1 MSKQTQ
7 QNKVVFVITT
17 TELPKGVTFKV
28 KGDNA
33 FLSFRDYNGWKY
45 SIQTKVL
52 ERDGNDIT
60 LEVHD
65 KEHNI
70 FLKAEDVDV
79 GYLKLQ
85 QVVKEVVFEKNT
97 EIFGVQLKA
106 KVIKEGKMTK
116 EEIIAPAVDKEE
128 VKVISENKQLQE
140 DTVDLT
146 KVVNDVH
153 EAAGTLDKTAKDA
166 VVFTIIEKFSD
177 DPESP
182 VNKLEDREYPLE
194 EVIEILS
201 FANKYWDIPR
211 IGSCEPEQDLSGH
224 VVDLVRDGVYTKVQ
238 VVALL
243 QKELNS
249 QGIFLDEAEKTTNQV
264 IEWVKENPGKTVGIV
279 AGAAAVYA
287 GLAFLAEK
295 FLGGSD
301 E

>member
-1 MSKQTQ
+1 MAKQTKQ
-7 QNKVVFVITT
+7 EKVVFIITV

-28 KGDNA
+28 KGSNA

-45 SIQTKVL
+45 SIQAKIL
-52 ERDGNDIT
+52 EREGDDIT

-65 KEHNI
+65 KEHSI
-70 FLKAEDVDV
+70 FLKAEDMDI
-79 GYLKLQ
+79 GYFKMS
-85 QVVKEVVFEKNT
+85 KVVFEKET

-106 KVIKEGKMTK
+106 KVIKEGKVTEK
-116 EEIIAPAVDKEE
+116 EIIAPAVTEEE
-128 VKVISENKQLQE
+128 VKAVLKEQVEDSTNVVDVVKDSAVI
-140 DTVDLT
+140 
-146 KVVNDVH
+146 
-153 EAAGTLDKTAKDA
+153 
-166 VVFTIIEKFSD
+166 TIINNFST

-211 IGSCEPEQDLSGH
+211 IGSCEPEQDLSDY
-224 VVDLVRDGVYTKVQ
+224 VVDLVRDGVYSKVQ

-249 QGIFLDEAEKTTNQV
+249 EGIFLDEGEKTTNKV
-264 IEWVKENPGKTVGIV
+264 IEWVKENPGKTAGIV
-279 AGAAAVYA
+279 AGTAAVYA

>member
-1 MSKQTQ
+1 MAKQTKQ
-7 QNKVVFVITT
+7 EKVVFIITV

-28 KGDNA
+28 KGSNA

-45 SIQTKVL
+45 SIQTKII
-52 ERDGNDIT
+52 EREGDDIT

-65 KEHNI
+65 KEHSI
-70 FLKAEDVDV
+70 FLKAEDMDI
-79 GYLKLQ
+79 GYFKIS
-85 QVVKEVVFEKNT
+85 KVVFEKET

-106 KVIKEGKMTK
+106 KVIKEGKVTEK
-116 EEIIAPAVDKEE
+116 EIIAPAVTEEE
-128 VKVISENKQLQE
+128 VKAVLKEQVEDSTNVVDVVKDSAVI
-140 DTVDLT
+140 
-146 KVVNDVH
+146 
-153 EAAGTLDKTAKDA
+153 
-166 VVFTIIEKFSD
+166 TIINNFST

-182 VNKLEDREYPLE
+182 VNKLEDRKYPLN

-211 IGSCEPEQDLSGH
+211 IGACEPEQDLSGH

-249 QGIFLDEAEKTTNQV
+249 KGIFLDEGEKTTNKV
-264 IEWVKENPGKTVGIV
+264 IEWVKENPGKTAGIV
-279 AGAAAVYA
+279 AGTAAVLA
-287 GLAFLAEK
+287 GLALLGEK

>member
-1 MSKQTQ
+1 MGNKTK
-7 QNKVVFVITT
+7 QNKVVFVITA

-28 KGDNA
+28 KGSNA

-45 SIQTKVL
+45 SIQTKIL
-52 ERDGNDIT
+52 EREGDDIT
-60 LEVHD
+60 LEVYD
-65 KEHNI
+65 KEHSI
-70 FLKAEDVDV
+70 FLKAEDMDI
-79 GYLKLQ
+79 GYFKMS
-85 QVVKEVVFEKNT
+85 KVVFEKET

-106 KVIKEGKMTK
+106 KVIKEGKVTDK
-116 EEIIAPAVDKEE
+116 QIIAPAVTEEE
-128 VKVISENKQLQE
+128 VKAVLKEQVEDSTDVVDVVKDSAVI
-140 DTVDLT
+140 
-146 KVVNDVH
+146 
-153 EAAGTLDKTAKDA
+153 A
-166 VVFTIIEKFSD
+166 IINNFST

-182 VNKLEDREYPLE
+182 VNKLEDRKYPLN

-211 IGSCEPEQDLSGH
+211 IGACEPEQDLSGH

>member
-7 QNKVVFVITT
+7 QEKVVFVITT
-17 TELPKGVTFKV
+17 TELPKGVTFKM
-28 KGDNA
+28 KGNNA
-33 FLSFRDYNGWKY
+33 FLLFRDYNGWKY
-45 SIQTKVL
+45 SVQTKIL
-52 ERDGNDIT
+52 EREGDDVT

-65 KEHNI
+65 KEHAI
-70 FLKAEDVDV
+70 FLKAEDVNI
-79 GYLKLQ
+79 GYFKMS
-85 QVVKEVVFEKNT
+85 KVVFEKNT

-116 EEIIAPAVDKEE
+116 EEITAPAVDKEE
-128 VKVISENKQLQE
+128 VKVVLKEQVE
-140 DTVDLT
+140 DSTDVVD
-146 KVVNDVH
+146 VV
-153 EAAGTLDKTAKDA
+153 KDT
-166 VVFTIIEKFSD
+166 TIIAIINNFST

-182 VNKLEDREYPLE
+182 VNKLEDRKYPLN

-201 FANKYWDIPR
+201 FASKYWDIPR
-211 IGSCEPEQDLSGH
+211 IGACEPEQDLSGH

>member
-1 MSKQTQ
+1 MKKQT
-7 QNKVVFVITT
+7 NEKVVFVITT
-17 TELPKGVTFKV
+17 TELPKGVTFKM
-28 KGDNA
+28 KGSNA

-45 SIQTKVL
+45 SIQTRIL

-65 KEHNI
+65 KEHSI
-70 FLKAEDVDV
+70 FLKAEDVDI

-85 QVVKEVVFEKNT
+85 QVVKEVVWEKNT

-106 KVIKEGKMTK
+106 KVIKEGKMTDK
-116 EEIIAPAVDKEE
+116 QIIAPAVTEEE
-128 VKVISENKQLQE
+128 VKAVLKEQVEDSTDVADVVKDSAVI
-140 DTVDLT
+140 
-146 KVVNDVH
+146 
-153 EAAGTLDKTAKDA
+153 
-166 VVFTIIEKFSD
+166 TIINNFST

-182 VNKLEDREYPLE
+182 VNKLEDRKYPLN

-201 FANKYWDIPR
+201 FASKYWDIPR
-211 IGSCEPEQDLSGH
+211 IGACEPEQDLSGH

-264 IEWVKENPGKTVGIV
+264 IEWVKENPGKTAGIV
-279 AGAAAVYA
+279 AGTAAVLA
-287 GLAFLAEK
+287 GLAFLGEK

>member
-1 MSKQTQ
+1 MEKQIK
-7 QNKVVFVITT
+7 NKVVFVVTT
-17 TELPKGVTFKV
+17 TELPKGVTFKT
-28 KGDNA
+28 KGSHA

-45 SIQTKVL
+45 SIQTNML
-52 ERDGNDIT
+52 ERDGNYVT
-60 LEVHD
+60 LEVHA
-65 KEHNI
+65 KEHSI
-70 FLKAEDVDV
+70 FLKAEDVDI

-85 QVVKEVVFEKNT
+85 QVVKEVVWEKNT

-116 EEIIAPAVDKEE
+116 EEITAPAVSKEE
-128 VKVISENKQLQE
+128 ASAVVEAVVENKQQE
-140 DTVDLT
+140 DTSNVA
-146 KVVNDVH
+146 
-153 EAAGTLDKTAKDA
+153 EAVKDTAII
-166 VVFTIIEKFSD
+166 TIINSFST

-182 VNKLEDREYPLE
+182 VNKLEDRKYPLN

-211 IGSCEPEQDLSGH
+211 IGACEPEQDLSGD
-224 VVDLVRDGVYTKVQ
+224 VVDLVRGGVYTKVQ

-249 QGIFLDEAEKTTNQV
+249 KGIFLDEGEKTTNQV

-279 AGAAAVYA
+279 AGAAAVFA
-287 GLAFLAEK
+287 GLAWLGEK

>member
-1 MSKQTQ
+1 MAKQTKQ
-7 QNKVVFVITT
+7 EKVVFIITV

-28 KGDNA
+28 KGSNA

-45 SIQTKVL
+45 SIQTKIL
-52 ERDGNDIT
+52 EREGDDIT

-65 KEHNI
+65 KEHSI
-70 FLKAEDVDV
+70 FLKAEDMDI
-79 GYLKLQ
+79 GYFKIS
-85 QVVKEVVFEKNT
+85 KVVFEKET

-106 KVIKEGKMTK
+106 KVIKEGKVTEK
-116 EEIIAPAVDKEE
+116 EIIAPAVTEEE
-128 VKVISENKQLQE
+128 VKAVLKEQVEDSTNVVDVI
-140 DTVDLT
+140 
-146 KVVNDVH
+146 
-153 EAAGTLDKTAKDA
+153 KDSA
-166 VVFTIIEKFSD
+166 VITIINNFST

-182 VNKLEDREYPLE
+182 VNKLEDRKYPLN

-211 IGSCEPEQDLSGH
+211 IGACEPEQDLSGH

>member
-1 MSKQTQ
+1 MAKQTKQ
-7 QNKVVFVITT
+7 EKVVFIITV

-28 KGDNA
+28 KGSNA

-45 SIQTKVL
+45 SIQTKII
-52 ERDGNDIT
+52 EREGDDIT

-65 KEHNI
+65 KEHSI
-70 FLKAEDVDV
+70 FLKAEDMDI
-79 GYLKLQ
+79 GYFKIS
-85 QVVKEVVFEKNT
+85 KVVFEKET

-106 KVIKEGKMTK
+106 KVIKEGKVTEK
-116 EEIIAPAVDKEE
+116 EIIAPAVAEEE
-128 VKVISENKQLQE
+128 VKAVLKEQVEDSTDVVDVVKDSAVI
-140 DTVDLT
+140 
-146 KVVNDVH
+146 
-153 EAAGTLDKTAKDA
+153 
-166 VVFTIIEKFSD
+166 TIINNFST

-182 VNKLEDREYPLE
+182 VNKLEDRKYPLN

-211 IGSCEPEQDLSGH
+211 IGACEPEQDLSGH

-249 QGIFLDEAEKTTNQV
+249 QGIFLDEAEKTTNKV
-264 IEWVKENPGKTVGIV
+264 IEWVKENPGKTAGIV
-279 AGAAAVYA
+279 AGTAAVLA
-287 GLAFLAEK
+287 GLAFLGEK

>member
-1 MSKQTQ
+1 MAKQTKQ
-7 QNKVVFVITT
+7 EKVVFIITV

-28 KGDNA
+28 KGSNA

-45 SIQTKVL
+45 SIQAKIL
-52 ERDGNDIT
+52 EREGDDIT

-65 KEHNI
+65 KEHSI
-70 FLKAEDVDV
+70 FLKAEDMDI
-79 GYLKLQ
+79 GYFKIS
-85 QVVKEVVFEKNT
+85 KVVFEKET

-106 KVIKEGKMTK
+106 KVIKEGKVTEK
-116 EEIIAPAVDKEE
+116 EIIAPAVAEEE
-128 VKVISENKQLQE
+128 VKAVLKEQVEDSTDVVDVVKDSAVI
-140 DTVDLT
+140 
-146 KVVNDVH
+146 
-153 EAAGTLDKTAKDA
+153 
-166 VVFTIIEKFSD
+166 TIINNFST

-182 VNKLEDREYPLE
+182 VNKLEDRKYPLN

-211 IGSCEPEQDLSGH
+211 IGACEPEQDLSGH

-249 QGIFLDEAEKTTNQV
+249 EGIFLDEGEKTTNKV
-264 IEWVKENPGKTVGIV
+264 IEWVKENPGKTAGIV
-279 AGAAAVYA
+279 AGTAAVLA
-287 GLAFLAEK
+287 GLALLGEK

>member
-1 MSKQTQ
+1 MAKQTKQ
-7 QNKVVFVITT
+7 EKVVFVITA
-17 TELPKGVTFKV
+17 TELPKGVTFKM

-52 ERDGNDIT
+52 ERDGDDVI
-60 LEVHD
+60 LEVHN
-65 KEHNI
+65 KEHSI
-70 FLKAEDVDV
+70 FLKAEDVDI

-85 QVVKEVVFEKNT
+85 QVVKEVVWEKNT

-106 KVIKEGKMTK
+106 KVIKEGKVTDK
-116 EEIIAPAVDKEE
+116 QIIAPAVAEEE
-128 VKVISENKQLQE
+128 VKAVLKEQVEDSTDVVDVVKDSAVI
-140 DTVDLT
+140 
-146 KVVNDVH
+146 
-153 EAAGTLDKTAKDA
+153 
-166 VVFTIIEKFSD
+166 TIINNFST

-182 VNKLEDREYPLE
+182 VNKLEDRKYPLN

-211 IGSCEPEQDLSGH
+211 IGACEPEQDLSGH

>member
-1 MSKQTQ
+1 MAKQTKQ
-7 QNKVVFVITT
+7 EKVVFIITT

-28 KGDNA
+28 KGSNA

-45 SIQTKVL
+45 SIQAKII
-52 ERDGNDIT
+52 EREGDDIT

-65 KEHNI
+65 KEHSI
-70 FLKAEDVDV
+70 FLKAEDMDI
-79 GYLKLQ
+79 GYFKIS
-85 QVVKEVVFEKNT
+85 KVVFEKET

-106 KVIKEGKMTK
+106 KVIKEGKVTEK
-116 EEIIAPAVDKEE
+116 EIIAPAVAEEE
-128 VKVISENKQLQE
+128 VKAVLKEQVEDSTDVVDVVKDSAVI
-140 DTVDLT
+140 
-146 KVVNDVH
+146 
-153 EAAGTLDKTAKDA
+153 
-166 VVFTIIEKFSD
+166 TIINNFST

-182 VNKLEDREYPLE
+182 VNKLEDRKYPLN

-211 IGSCEPEQDLSGH
+211 IGACEPEQDLSGH

-249 QGIFLDEAEKTTNQV
+249 KGIFLDEGEKTTNKV
-264 IEWVKENPGKTVGIV
+264 IEWVKENPGKTAGIV
-279 AGAAAVYA
+279 AGTAAVLA
-287 GLAFLAEK
+287 GLALLGEK

>member
-1 MSKQTQ
+1 MGNKTK
-7 QNKVVFVITT
+7 QNKVVFVITA
-17 TELPKGVTFKV
+17 TELPKGVTFKM

-52 ERDGNDIT
+52 ERDGDDIT

-70 FLKAEDVDV
+70 FLKAEDVDI

-85 QVVKEVVFEKNT
+85 QVVKEVVWEKNT

-106 KVIKEGKMTK
+106 KVIKEGKVTDK
-116 EEIIAPAVDKEE
+116 QIIAPAVAEEE
-128 VKVISENKQLQE
+128 VKAVLKEQVEDSTDVI
-140 DTVDLT
+140 D
-146 KVVNDVH
+146 VV
-153 EAAGTLDKTAKDA
+153 KDSA
-166 VVFTIIEKFSD
+166 VITIINNFST

-182 VNKLEDREYPLE
+182 VNKLEDRKYPLN

-211 IGSCEPEQDLSGH
+211 IGACEPEQDLSGH

-249 QGIFLDEAEKTTNQV
+249 KGIFLDEGEKTTNQV
-264 IEWVKENPGKTVGIV
+264 IEWVKENPGKTAGIV
-279 AGAAAVYA
+279 AGAAAVLA
-287 GLAFLAEK
+287 GLAFLGEK
-295 FLGGSD
+295 FLGGSN

>member
-7 QNKVVFVITT
+7 QEKVVFVITT
-17 TELPKGVTFKV
+17 TELPKGVTFKM
-28 KGDNA
+28 KGNNA
-33 FLSFRDYNGWKY
+33 FLLFRDYNGWKY
-45 SIQTKVL
+45 SVQAKIL
-52 ERDGNDIT
+52 ERDGDDIT

-65 KEHNI
+65 KEHAI
-70 FLKAEDVDV
+70 FLKAEDVNI
-79 GYLKLQ
+79 GYFKMS
-85 QVVKEVVFEKNT
+85 KVVFEKNT

-106 KVIKEGKMTK
+106 KVIKEGKMTDK
-116 EEIIAPAVDKEE
+116 QIIAPAVTEEE
-128 VKVISENKQLQE
+128 VKAVLKEQVEDSTDVADVVKDSAVI
-140 DTVDLT
+140 
-146 KVVNDVH
+146 
-153 EAAGTLDKTAKDA
+153 
-166 VVFTIIEKFSD
+166 TIINNFST

-182 VNKLEDREYPLE
+182 VNKLEDRKYPLN

-211 IGSCEPEQDLSGH
+211 IGACEPEQDLSGH

-264 IEWVKENPGKTVGIV
+264 IEWVKENPGKTAGIV
-279 AGAAAVYA
+279 AGTAAVLA
-287 GLAFLAEK
+287 GLAFLGEK

>member
-1 MSKQTQ
+1 MGNKTK
-7 QNKVVFVITT
+7 QNKVVFVITA
-17 TELPKGVTFKV
+17 TELPKGVTFKM

-52 ERDGNDIT
+52 ERDGDDIT

-128 VKVISENKQLQE
+128 VKAVLKEQVEDSTDIVDVVKDSAVI
-140 DTVDLT
+140 
-146 KVVNDVH
+146 
-153 EAAGTLDKTAKDA
+153 
-166 VVFTIIEKFSD
+166 TIINNFST

-182 VNKLEDREYPLE
+182 VNKLEDRKYPLN

-201 FANKYWDIPR
+201 FASKYWDIPR
-211 IGSCEPEQDLSGH
+211 IGACEPEQDLSGH

-249 QGIFLDEAEKTTNQV
+249 QGIFLDEGEKTTNQV
-264 IEWVKENPGKTVGIV
+264 IEWVKENPGKTAGIV
-279 AGAAAVYA
+279 AGTAAVLA
-287 GLAFLAEK
+287 GLAFLGEK
-295 FLGGSD
+295 FLRGSD

>member
-1 MSKQTQ
+1 MNKQTQ
-7 QNKVVFVITT
+7 QEKVVFVVTT

-28 KGDNA
+28 KGNNA
-33 FLSFRDYNGWKY
+33 FLLFRDYNGWKY
-45 SIQTKVL
+45 SVQTKIL
-52 ERDGNDIT
+52 ERDGDDIT

-65 KEHNI
+65 KEHAI
-70 FLKAEDVDV
+70 FLKAEDVNI
-79 GYLKLQ
+79 GYFKMS
-85 QVVKEVVFEKNT
+85 KVVFEKNT
-97 EIFGVQLKA
+97 EIFGIQLKG

-116 EEIIAPAVDKEE
+116 EEITAPAVSEEE
-128 VKVISENKQLQE
+128 VKAIVENKQLQE
-140 DTVDLT
+140 DSTN
-146 KVVNDVH
+146 VV
-153 EAAGTLDKTAKDA
+153 EAVKDTA
-166 VVFTIIEKFSD
+166 IIAIINSFST

-211 IGSCEPEQDLSGH
+211 IGSCEPEQDLSDH

-249 QGIFLDEAEKTTNQV
+249 EGIFLDEPEKHVNKV
-264 IEWVKENPGKTVGIV
+264 IEWVKENPGKTAGIV
-279 AGAAAVYA
+279 AGAAAVFA
-287 GLAFLAEK
+287 GLALLGEK

>member
-1 MSKQTQ
+1 MAKQK

-17 TELPKGVTFKV
+17 TELPKGVTFKL
-28 KGDNA
+28 KGSNA

-45 SIQTKVL
+45 SVQTNVL
-52 ERDGNDIT
+52 EREGDDVT

-65 KEHNI
+65 KEHPI
-70 FLKAEDVDV
+70 FLKAEDVDI
-79 GYLKLQ
+79 GYLKLIQ
-85 QVVKEVVFEKNT
+85 VVFEKET
-97 EIFGVQLKA
+97 EIFGIQLKG

-116 EEIIAPAVDKEE
+116 EEITAPAVSEEE
-128 VKVISENKQLQE
+128 VKAIVENKQLQE
-140 DTVDLT
+140 DSTNVA
-146 KVVNDVH
+146 
-153 EAAGTLDKTAKDA
+153 EAVKDTA
-166 VVFTIIEKFSD
+166 IIAIINSFST

-211 IGSCEPEQDLSGH
+211 IGSCEPEQDLSDH

-249 QGIFLDEAEKTTNQV
+249 EGIFLDEPEKHVNKV
-264 IEWVKENPGKTVGIV
+264 IEWVKDNPGKTAGIV
-279 AGAAAVYA
+279 AGAAAVFA
-287 GLAFLAEK
+287 GLALLGEK
-295 FLGGSD
+295 FLGGSN

>member
-1 MSKQTQ
+1 MAKQTKQ
-7 QNKVVFVITT
+7 EKVVFIITV

-28 KGDNA
+28 KGSNA

-45 SIQTKVL
+45 SIQTKII
-52 ERDGNDIT
+52 EREGDDIT

-65 KEHNI
+65 KEHSI
-70 FLKAEDVDV
+70 FLKAEDMDI
-79 GYLKLQ
+79 GYFKIS
-85 QVVKEVVFEKNT
+85 KVVFEKET

-106 KVIKEGKMTK
+106 KVIKEGKVTDK
-116 EEIIAPAVDKEE
+116 QIIAPAVAEEE
-128 VKVISENKQLQE
+128 VKAVLKEQVEDSTDVVDVVKDSAVI
-140 DTVDLT
+140 
-146 KVVNDVH
+146 
-153 EAAGTLDKTAKDA
+153 
-166 VVFTIIEKFSD
+166 TIINNFST

-182 VNKLEDREYPLE
+182 VNKLEDRKYPLN

-211 IGSCEPEQDLSGH
+211 IGACEPEQDLSGH

>member
-1 MSKQTQ
+1 MEKQTK
-7 QNKVVFVITT
+7 NKVVFVVTT
-17 TELPKGVTFKV
+17 TELPKGVTFKM

-52 ERDGNDIT
+52 ERDGDDVT

-65 KEHNI
+65 KEHGI
-70 FLKAEDVDV
+70 FLKAEDVDI

-85 QVVKEVVFEKNT
+85 QVVKEVVWEKNT

-116 EEIIAPAVDKEE
+116 EEITAPAVEKEE
-128 VKVISENKQLQE
+128 VKAVLKEQVEDSTDVVDVVKDSAVI
-140 DTVDLT
+140 
-146 KVVNDVH
+146 
-153 EAAGTLDKTAKDA
+153 
-166 VVFTIIEKFSD
+166 TIINNFST

-182 VNKLEDREYPLE
+182 VNKLEDRKYPLN

-201 FANKYWDIPR
+201 FANRYWDIPR
-211 IGSCEPEQDLSGH
+211 IGACEPEQDLSDH

-249 QGIFLDEAEKTTNQV
+249 EGIFLDEPEKITNKV
-264 IEWVKENPGKTVGIV
+264 VEWVKENPGKTAGIV
-279 AGAAAVYA
+279 AGAAAVFA
-287 GLAFLAEK
+287 GLALLGEK

>member
-7 QNKVVFVITT
+7 QEKVVFVITT
-17 TELPKGVTFKV
+17 TELPKGVTFKM

-52 ERDGNDIT
+52 ERDGNDVT

-70 FLKAEDVDV
+70 FLKAEDIDV

-85 QVVKEVVFEKNT
+85 QVVKEVVWEKNT

-128 VKVISENKQLQE
+128 LKAVLKEQVEDSTDVIDVVKDSAVI
-140 DTVDLT
+140 
-146 KVVNDVH
+146 
-153 EAAGTLDKTAKDA
+153 
-166 VVFTIIEKFSD
+166 TIINNFST

-182 VNKLEDREYPLE
+182 VNKLEDRKYPLN

-211 IGSCEPEQDLSGH
+211 IGACEPEQDLSGH

-249 QGIFLDEAEKTTNQV
+249 QGIFLDEGEKTTNQV
-264 IEWVKENPGKTVGIV
+264 IEWVKENPGKTAGIV
-279 AGAAAVYA
+279 AGTAAVLA
-287 GLAFLAEK
+287 GLAFLGEK

>member
-1 MSKQTQ
+1 MGNKTK

-28 KGDNA
+28 KGSNA

-45 SIQTKVL
+45 SIQTKII
-52 ERDGNDIT
+52 ERDGNDVT

-85 QVVKEVVFEKNT
+85 QVVKEVVWEKNT

-128 VKVISENKQLQE
+128 VKAVLKEQVE
-140 DTVDLT
+140 DSTDIVD
-146 KVVNDVH
+146 VV
-153 EAAGTLDKTAKDA
+153 KDSA
-166 VVFTIIEKFSD
+166 IITIINNFST

-182 VNKLEDREYPLE
+182 VNKLEDRKYPLN

-201 FANKYWDIPR
+201 FASKYWDIPR
-211 IGSCEPEQDLSGH
+211 IGACEPEQDLSGH

-279 AGAAAVYA
+279 AGAAAIYA

>member
-1 MSKQTQ
+1 MAKQTKQ
-7 QNKVVFVITT
+7 EKVVFIITV

-28 KGDNA
+28 KGSNA

-45 SIQTKVL
+45 SIQTKIL
-52 ERDGNDIT
+52 EREGDDIT

-65 KEHNI
+65 KEHSI
-70 FLKAEDVDV
+70 FLKAEDMDI
-79 GYLKLQ
+79 GYFKMS
-85 QVVKEVVFEKNT
+85 KVVFEKET

-106 KVIKEGKMTK
+106 KVIKEGKVTEK
-116 EEIIAPAVDKEE
+116 EIIAPAVTEEE
-128 VKVISENKQLQE
+128 VKAVLKEQVEDSTNVVDVI
-140 DTVDLT
+140 
-146 KVVNDVH
+146 
-153 EAAGTLDKTAKDA
+153 KDSA
-166 VVFTIIEKFSD
+166 VITIINNFST

-182 VNKLEDREYPLE
+182 VNKLEDRKYPLN

-211 IGSCEPEQDLSGH
+211 IGACEPEQDLSGH
-224 VVDLVRDGVYTKVQ
+224 VVDLVRGGVYTKVQ

-249 QGIFLDEAEKTTNQV
+249 EGIFLDEGEKTTNKV
-264 IEWVKENPGKTVGIV
+264 IEWVKENPGKTAGIV
-279 AGAAAVYA
+279 AGTAAVLA
-287 GLAFLAEK
+287 GLALLGEK

>member
-1 MSKQTQ
+1 MEKQTK
-7 QNKVVFVITT
+7 NKVVFVVTT
-17 TELPKGVTFKV
+17 TELPKGVTFKM
-28 KGDNA
+28 KGSHA

-45 SIQTKVL
+45 SIQTNIL

-70 FLKAEDVDV
+70 FLKAEDVDI
-79 GYLKLQ
+79 GYLKLI
-85 QVVKEVVFEKNT
+85 QVVNEVVWEKNT

-116 EEIIAPAVDKEE
+116 EEITAPAVSKEE
-128 VKVISENKQLQE
+128 ASAIVEAVVENKQQE
-140 DTVDLT
+140 DTSNVA
-146 KVVNDVH
+146 
-153 EAAGTLDKTAKDA
+153 EAVKDTAII
-166 VVFTIIEKFSD
+166 TIINSFST

-182 VNKLEDREYPLE
+182 VNKLEDRKYPLE

-211 IGSCEPEQDLSGH
+211 IGACEPEQDLSGH

-249 QGIFLDEAEKTTNQV
+249 EGIFLDEPEKITNKV
-264 IEWVKENPGKTVGIV
+264 VEWVKENPGKTVGIV
-279 AGAAAVYA
+279 AGAAAVFA
-287 GLAFLAEK
+287 GLAFLGEK
-295 FLGGSD
+295 LLGGSD

>member
-1 MSKQTQ
+1 MSKQTKQ
-7 QNKVVFVITT
+7 EKVVFIITT
-17 TELPKGVTFKV
+17 TELPKGVTFKM

-33 FLSFRDYNGWKY
+33 FLSFRDYNGWTY

-52 ERDGNDIT
+52 ERDGNDVT

-85 QVVKEVVFEKNT
+85 QVVKEVVWEKNT

-128 VKVISENKQLQE
+128 VKAVLKEQVEDSTDVVDVVKDSAVI
-140 DTVDLT
+140 
-146 KVVNDVH
+146 
-153 EAAGTLDKTAKDA
+153 
-166 VVFTIIEKFSD
+166 TIINNFST

-182 VNKLEDREYPLE
+182 VNKLEDRKYPLN

-211 IGSCEPEQDLSGH
+211 IGACEPEQDLSGH

-249 QGIFLDEAEKTTNQV
+249 QGIFLDEGEKTTNKV
-264 IEWVKENPGKTVGIV
+264 IEWVKENPGKTAGIV
-279 AGAAAVYA
+279 AGTAAVLA
-287 GLAFLAEK
+287 GLALLGEK
-295 FLGGSD
+295 FLGGSN

>member
-1 MSKQTQ
+1 MEKQIK
-7 QNKVVFVITT
+7 NKVVFVVTT
-17 TELPKGVTFKV
+17 TELPKGVTFKT
-28 KGDNA
+28 KGSHA

-45 SIQTKVL
+45 SIQTNIL
-52 ERDGNDIT
+52 ERDGNDVT

-65 KEHNI
+65 KEHSI
-70 FLKAEDVDV
+70 FLKAEDVDI

-85 QVVKEVVFEKNT
+85 QVVKEVVWKKNT

-116 EEIIAPAVDKEE
+116 EEITAPAVSKEE
-128 VKVISENKQLQE
+128 ASAVVEAVVENKQQE
-140 DTVDLT
+140 DTSNVA
-146 KVVNDVH
+146 
-153 EAAGTLDKTAKDA
+153 EAVKDTAII
-166 VVFTIIEKFSD
+166 TIINSFST

-182 VNKLEDREYPLE
+182 VNKLEDRKYPLN

-211 IGSCEPEQDLSGH
+211 IGACEPEQDLSGH
-224 VVDLVRDGVYTKVQ
+224 VVDLVRGGVYTKVQ

-249 QGIFLDEAEKTTNQV
+249 KGIFLDEGEKTTNQV

-279 AGAAAVYA
+279 AGAAAVFA
-287 GLAFLAEK
+287 GLAWLGEK

>member
-1 MSKQTQ
+1 MAKQTKQ
-7 QNKVVFVITT
+7 EKVVFIITV

-28 KGDNA
+28 KGSNA

-45 SIQTKVL
+45 SIQTKIL
-52 ERDGNDIT
+52 EREGDDIT

-65 KEHNI
+65 KEHSI
-70 FLKAEDVDV
+70 FLKAEDMDI
-79 GYLKLQ
+79 GYFKIS
-85 QVVKEVVFEKNT
+85 KVVFEKET

-116 EEIIAPAVDKEE
+116 EEITAPAAEKEE
-128 VKVISENKQLQE
+128 VKAVLNKLVEDSTDVVDVVKDSAVI
-140 DTVDLT
+140 
-146 KVVNDVH
+146 
-153 EAAGTLDKTAKDA
+153 
-166 VVFTIIEKFSD
+166 TIINNFST

-182 VNKLEDREYPLE
+182 VNKLEDRKYPLN

-211 IGSCEPEQDLSGH
+211 IGACEPEQDLSGH

-249 QGIFLDEAEKTTNQV
+249 KGIFLDEAEKTTNQV

>member
-1 MSKQTQ
+1 MAKQTKQ
-7 QNKVVFVITT
+7 EKVVFIITV

-28 KGDNA
+28 KGSNA

-45 SIQTKVL
+45 SIQTKII
-52 ERDGNDIT
+52 EREGDDIT

-65 KEHNI
+65 KEHSI
-70 FLKAEDVDV
+70 FLKAEDMDI
-79 GYLKLQ
+79 GYFKIS
-85 QVVKEVVFEKNT
+85 KVVFEKET

-106 KVIKEGKMTK
+106 KVIKEGKVTEK
-116 EEIIAPAVDKEE
+116 EIIAPAVAEEE
-128 VKVISENKQLQE
+128 VKAVLKEQVE
-140 DTVDLT
+140 DSTDVVD
-146 KVVNDVH
+146 VV
-153 EAAGTLDKTAKDA
+153 KDSA
-166 VVFTIIEKFSD
+166 VVTIINNFST

-182 VNKLEDREYPLE
+182 VNKLEDRKYPLN

-211 IGSCEPEQDLSGH
+211 IGACEPEQDLSGH

-249 QGIFLDEAEKTTNQV
+249 QGIFLDEGEKTTNQV
-264 IEWVKENPGKTVGIV
+264 IEWVKENPGKTAGIV

>member
-1 MSKQTQ
+1 MGNKTK

-28 KGDNA
+28 KGSNA

-45 SIQTKVL
+45 SIQTKII
-52 ERDGNDIT
+52 EREGDDIT

-65 KEHNI
+65 KEHSI
-70 FLKAEDVDV
+70 FLKAEDMDIC
-79 GYLKLQ
+79 YLKIS
-85 QVVKEVVFEKNT
+85 KVVFEKET

-106 KVIKEGKMTK
+106 KVIKEGKVTEK
-116 EEIIAPAVDKEE
+116 EIIAPAVAEEE
-128 VKVISENKQLQE
+128 VKAVLKEQVEDSTDVVDVVKDSAVI
-140 DTVDLT
+140 
-146 KVVNDVH
+146 
-153 EAAGTLDKTAKDA
+153 
-166 VVFTIIEKFSD
+166 TIINNFST

-182 VNKLEDREYPLE
+182 VNKLEDRKYPLN

-211 IGSCEPEQDLSGH
+211 IGACEPEQDLSGH

-264 IEWVKENPGKTVGIV
+264 IE
-279 AGAAAVYA
+279 
-287 GLAFLAEK
+287 
-295 FLGGSD
+295 
-301 E
+301 

>member
-1 MSKQTQ
+1 MGNKTK
-7 QNKVVFVITT
+7 QNKVVFVITA
-17 TELPKGVTFKV
+17 TELPKGVTFKM

-52 ERDGNDIT
+52 ECEGDDVI

-65 KEHNI
+65 KEHSI
-70 FLKAEDVDV
+70 FLKAEDVDI

-85 QVVKEVVFEKNT
+85 QVVKEVVWEKNT

-116 EEIIAPAVDKEE
+116 EEITAPAVEKEE
-128 VKVISENKQLQE
+128 VKAVLKEQVEDSTDIVDVVKDSAVI
-140 DTVDLT
+140 
-146 KVVNDVH
+146 
-153 EAAGTLDKTAKDA
+153 
-166 VVFTIIEKFSD
+166 TIINNFST

-182 VNKLEDREYPLE
+182 VNKLEDRKYPLN

-211 IGSCEPEQDLSGH
+211 IGACEPEQDLSGH

-249 QGIFLDEAEKTTNQV
+249 EGIFLDEGEKTTNKV
-264 IEWVKENPGKTVGIV
+264 IEWVKENPGKTAGIV
-279 AGAAAVYA
+279 AGTAALLA
-287 GLAFLAEK
+287 GLAFLGEK

>member
-1 MSKQTQ
+1 MAKQTKQ
-7 QNKVVFVITT
+7 EKVVFIITT

-28 KGDNA
+28 KGSNA

-45 SIQTKVL
+45 SIQTKII
-52 ERDGNDIT
+52 EREGDDIT

-65 KEHNI
+65 KEHSI
-70 FLKAEDVDV
+70 FLKAEDMDI
-79 GYLKLQ
+79 GYFKIS
-85 QVVKEVVFEKNT
+85 KVVFEKET

-106 KVIKEGKMTK
+106 KVIKEGKVTEK
-116 EEIIAPAVDKEE
+116 EIIAPAVTEEE
-128 VKVISENKQLQE
+128 VKAVLKEQVEDSTNVVDVI
-140 DTVDLT
+140 
-146 KVVNDVH
+146 
-153 EAAGTLDKTAKDA
+153 KDSA
-166 VVFTIIEKFSD
+166 VITIINNFST

-182 VNKLEDREYPLE
+182 VNKLEDRKYPLN

-211 IGSCEPEQDLSGH
+211 IGACEPEQDLSGH

-249 QGIFLDEAEKTTNQV
+249 QGIFLDEGEKTTNQV
-264 IEWVKENPGKTVGIV
+264 IEWVKENPGKTAGIV

>member
-1 MSKQTQ
+1 MAKQTK

-17 TELPKGVTFKV
+17 TELPKGVTFKL
-28 KGDNA
+28 KGSNA

-45 SIQTKVL
+45 SVQTNVL
-52 ERDGNDIT
+52 EREGDDVT

-65 KEHNI
+65 KEHPI
-70 FLKAEDVDV
+70 FLKAEDVDI

-85 QVVKEVVFEKNT
+85 QVVTEVVFEKEA
-97 EIFGVQLKA
+97 EIFGIQLKG

-116 EEIIAPAVDKEE
+116 EEITAPAVSEEE
-128 VKVISENKQLQE
+128 VKAIVENKQLQE
-140 DTVDLT
+140 DSTNVA
-146 KVVNDVH
+146 
-153 EAAGTLDKTAKDA
+153 EAVKDTA
-166 VVFTIIEKFSD
+166 IIAIINSFST

-211 IGSCEPEQDLSGH
+211 IGSCEPEQDLSKH
-224 VVDLVRDGVYTKVQ
+224 VVDLVRGGVYTKVQ

-249 QGIFLDEAEKTTNQV
+249 EGIFLDEPEKHVNKV
-264 IEWVKENPGKTVGIV
+264 IEWVKDNPGKTAGIV
-279 AGAAAVYA
+279 AGAAAVFA
-287 GLAFLAEK
+287 GLALLGEK
-295 FLGGSD
+295 FLGGSN

>member
-1 MSKQTQ
+1 MGNKTK
-7 QNKVVFVITT
+7 QNKVVFVITA
-17 TELPKGVTFKV
+17 TELPKGVTFKM

-52 ERDGNDIT
+52 ERDGDDVI

-65 KEHNI
+65 KEHSI
-70 FLKAEDVDV
+70 FLKAEDVDI

-85 QVVKEVVFEKNT
+85 QVVKEVVWEKNT

-116 EEIIAPAVDKEE
+116 EEITAPAVEKEE
-128 VKVISENKQLQE
+128 VKAVLKEQVEDSTDLVDVVKDSAVI
-140 DTVDLT
+140 
-146 KVVNDVH
+146 
-153 EAAGTLDKTAKDA
+153 
-166 VVFTIIEKFSD
+166 TIINNFST

-182 VNKLEDREYPLE
+182 VNKLEDRKYPLN

-211 IGSCEPEQDLSGH
+211 IGACEPEQDLSGH

-249 QGIFLDEAEKTTNQV
+249 KGIFLDEAEKTTNKV
-264 IEWVKENPGKTVGIV
+264 IEWVKENPGKTAGIV
-279 AGAAAVYA
+279 AGTAAVLA
-287 GLAFLAEK
+287 GLAFLGEK

>member
-1 MSKQTQ
+1 MAKQTKQ
-7 QNKVVFVITT
+7 EKVVFIITT

-28 KGDNA
+28 KGSNA

-45 SIQTKVL
+45 SIQTKII
-52 ERDGNDIT
+52 EREGDDIT

-65 KEHNI
+65 KEHSI
-70 FLKAEDVDV
+70 FLKAEDMDI
-79 GYLKLQ
+79 GYFKIS
-85 QVVKEVVFEKNT
+85 KVVFEKET

-106 KVIKEGKMTK
+106 KVIKEGKVTEK
-116 EEIIAPAVDKEE
+116 EIIAPAVAEEE
-128 VKVISENKQLQE
+128 VKAVLKEQVEDSTNVVDVI
-140 DTVDLT
+140 
-146 KVVNDVH
+146 
-153 EAAGTLDKTAKDA
+153 KDSA
-166 VVFTIIEKFSD
+166 VITIINNFST

-182 VNKLEDREYPLE
+182 VNKLEDRKYPLN

-211 IGSCEPEQDLSGH
+211 IGACEPEQDLSGH

-279 AGAAAVYA
+279 AGAAAVLA
-287 GLAFLAEK
+287 GLALLGEK

>member
-1 MSKQTQ
+1 MAKQTKQ
-7 QNKVVFVITT
+7 EKVVFIITV

-28 KGDNA
+28 KGSNA

-45 SIQTKVL
+45 SIQTKII
-52 ERDGNDIT
+52 EREGDDIT

-65 KEHNI
+65 KEHSI
-70 FLKAEDVDV
+70 FLKAEDMDI
-79 GYLKLQ
+79 GYFKIS
-85 QVVKEVVFEKNT
+85 KVVFEKET

-106 KVIKEGKMTK
+106 KVIKEGKVTEK
-116 EEIIAPAVDKEE
+116 EIIAPAVTEEE
-128 VKVISENKQLQE
+128 VKAVLKEQVEDSTNVVDVI
-140 DTVDLT
+140 
-146 KVVNDVH
+146 
-153 EAAGTLDKTAKDA
+153 KDSA
-166 VVFTIIEKFSD
+166 VITIINNFST

-182 VNKLEDREYPLE
+182 VNKLEDRKYPLN

-211 IGSCEPEQDLSGH
+211 IGACEPEQDLSGY